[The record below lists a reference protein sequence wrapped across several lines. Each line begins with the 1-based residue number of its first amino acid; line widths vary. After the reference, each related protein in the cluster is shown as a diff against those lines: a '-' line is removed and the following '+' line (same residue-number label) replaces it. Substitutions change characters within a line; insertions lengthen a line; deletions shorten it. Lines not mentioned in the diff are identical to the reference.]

1 MYICSGKF
9 HSLPIFFIAIFLTHT
24 LGEVSFFK
32 AYCILFIVYL
42 SPLKKNNMF
51 LNISITEWVG
61 YLASLAL
68 IISFMMKNL
77 NTLRIINSIGAVL
90 FVVYGFMLAISWP
103 IIITNTFILL
113 ANIYYLTFK
122 RIKN

>member
-1 MYICSGKF
+1 
-9 HSLPIFFIAIFLTHT
+9 
-24 LGEVSFFK
+24 
-32 AYCILFIVYL
+32 
-42 SPLKKNNMF
+42 MF

-90 FVVYGFMLAISWP
+90 FIAYGVMLAISWP